1 MGAKLGALPH
11 DDGTL
16 GHVEYLPERVR
27 WREKKEAELM
37 RRIISLLAVMVLMVA
52 MIAVSAMPA
61 FARGTQGSE
70 CGDFVSQFAQ
80 TGELG
85 QAVSFLARDFNFG
98 QGIAAPNCNP
108 N

>member
-1 MGAKLGALPH
+1 MVGEVA
-11 DDGTL
+11 
-16 GHVEYLPERVR
+16 
-27 WREKKEAELM
+27 LM

-70 CGDFVSQFAQ
+70 CGDFVPQFAK

-85 QAVSFLARDFNFG
+85 QSVSFIARNSNFG
-98 QGIAAPNCNP
+98 QGIAAPECNP
-108 N
+108 NR